1 MHSPQRP
8 PGPSE
13 ATTKAGAPA
22 RVPGVSKSYTNL
34 TSWAFLSP
42 ALDATGPASA
52 DSLSL
57 LQGQPS
63 LPLLPSHQQL
73 DILNTCPPQCGNLQ
87 ATTPPP
93 PPSFKGQ
100 PVRVLPTAGGL
111 FKSTPTWLLSLPPSS
126 QPPLVTEPNKNLSA
140 LFY

>member
-87 ATTPPP
+87 ATT
-93 PPSFKGQ
+93 
-100 PVRVLPTAGGL
+100 RRH
-111 FKSTPTWLLSLPPSS
+111 LPPLKANLYAYFPLQVDSS
-126 QPPLVTEPNKNLSA
+126 NPLQPC
-140 LFY
+140 F